1 MKATNTESMVAW
13 EVVKVVDLKEITLAN
28 DSPSFSFRV
37 EILREWRPRG
47 TYRARVYRK
56 ETFRVQPTFPQKA
69 GRPQYE
75 PSDEEFFVE
84 DIVGNWEGLHGRTAK
99 EVLEKV
105 LQKINKTFR
114 DGKKTPSP
122 SPLRAS

>member
-1 MKATNTESMVAW
+1 MKAMNKEAIPAW
-13 EVVKVVDLKEITLAN
+13 EIVKVIDLKEIMLAN
-28 DSPSFSFRV
+28 DSPRFSFRV
-37 EILREWRPRG
+37 EILRKWRSRG
-47 TYRARVYRK
+47 TYRVRVYRK

-84 DIVGNWEGLHGRTAK
+84 DIVGDWERLRGRTAK

-105 LQKINKTFR
+105 LQKIRKMFR
-114 DGKKTPSP
+114 DGKSVQ
-122 SPLRAS
+122 SS

>member
-13 EVVKVVDLKEITLAN
+13 EVVKVVDLKEIPLAN

-56 ETFRVQPTFPQKA
+56 ETFRVQPTFPQSA
-69 GRPQYE
+69 GKPQYE

-84 DIVGNWEGLHGRTAK
+84 DVAGNWDALQGKTVK
-99 EVLEKV
+99 EVLDKV
-105 LQKINKTFR
+105 LREIRQTFR
-114 DGKKTPSP
+114 QEKKEK
-122 SPLRAS
+122 